1 MRRIFPIALSVGMGV
16 GVVAQAD
23 VPRVVADIAP
33 VHSLVAQVMA
43 GVGSPDLIVRP
54 GASPHEYALR
64 PSEAGALD
72 QADVVFWIGDEL
84 TPWLDRSI
92 ERLAQDA
99 TVVSLLDAD
108 GTVRLQ
114 FREGPIFDHDDH
126 DDHADDAGH
135 DDHDDHADD
144 AGHDDHD
151 DHADDAGHDDHD
163 DHADDAGHDDHDDHA
178 DDAGHVG
185 HDDHGDEE
193 HADHASHDEHGHD
206 HDGIDPHAWLDPENG
221 KHWLDVISAEL
232 ARLDPE
238 NAARYQENATKG
250 KAHIDNAMRDIST
263 EVASIT
269 STRFVVLHDA
279 YQYFEERFGIHAI
292 GAISLSDASDPSP
305 ARVQS
310 VQKNV
315 RELDVTCVFSEPQ
328 FNVEIVATVIENSQA
343 NSAVLDPLGV
353 GIETGQGFYVN
364 LLRSLS
370 SQIAG
375 C

>member
-1 MRRIFPIALSVGMGV
+1 MGRDMRRFFPIALGAGL
-16 GVVAQAD
+16 GLGAVAQAE

-33 VHSLVAQVMA
+33 VHSLVAQVMQ

-72 QADVVFWIGDEL
+72 QADIVFWIGEEL

-92 ERLAQDA
+92 ERLAHDA

-114 FREGPIFDHDDH
+114 FREGPVFDHDDH
-126 DDHADDAGH
+126 DDHADDGDHDDHADEGGH
-135 DDHDDHADD
+135 DDHADDGDHDDHADD
-144 AGHDDHD
+144 NDADHD
-151 DHADDAGHDDHD
+151 SDD
-163 DHADDAGHDDHDDHA
+163 
-178 DDAGHVG
+178 
-185 HDDHGDEE
+185 E
-193 HADHASHDEHGHD
+193 HAHD
-206 HDGIDPHAWLDPENG
+206 HDGVDPHAWLDPVNG

-238 NAARYQENATKG
+238 NADRYLENAAKG
-250 KAHIDNAMRDIST
+250 KADIDESEKAISA
-263 EVASIT
+263 ELAGAK

-279 YQYFEERFGIHAI
+279 YHYFEGRFEIHAV

-310 VQKNV
+310 IQENV
-315 RELDVTCVFSEPQ
+315 RDLDVTCVFSEPQ

-353 GIETGQGFYVN
+353 GIETGSDFYVN
-364 LLRSLS
+364 LLRNISA
-370 SQIAG
+370 QIAE
-375 C
+375 CAKS

>member
-1 MRRIFPIALSVGMGV
+1 MERDMRKFFPIALSAGMGL

-33 VHSLVAQVMA
+33 VHSLVAQVMQ
-43 GVGSPDLIVRP
+43 GVGTPDLIVRQ
-54 GASPHEYALR
+54 GASPHEYSLR

-72 QADVVFWIGDEL
+72 QADVVFWVGDEL

-114 FREGPIFDHDDH
+114 FREGPIFDQDDHDHDDHSDGDDHDDHSDGDDH
-126 DDHADDAGH
+126 DDHADGDSHDDQAAG
-135 DDHDDHADD
+135 DDHDDHADEKE
-144 AGHDDHD
+144 AGHDSD
-151 DHADDAGHDDHD
+151 
-163 DHADDAGHDDHDDHA
+163 
-178 DDAGHVG
+178 
-185 HDDHGDEE
+185 
-193 HADHASHDEHGHD
+193 DEHGHD
-206 HDGIDPHAWLDPENG
+206 HGGVDPHAWLDPGNG
-221 KHWLDVISAEL
+221 KHWLDVISTEL

-238 NAARYQENATKG
+238 NSALYLENAAKG
-250 KAHIDNAMRDIST
+250 KADIDEAVKDISA
-263 EVASIT
+263 ELQSAK

-279 YQYFEERFGIHAI
+279 YHYFEGRFGIHAV

-310 VQKNV
+310 IQKNV
-315 RELDVTCVFSEPQ
+315 QDLEVTCVFSEPQ
-328 FNVEIVATVIENSQA
+328 FNVDIVATVIENSQA

-353 GIETGQGFYVN
+353 GLETGQGFYVK
-364 LLRSLS
+364 LLRDISGE
-370 SQIAG
+370 IAA
-375 C
+375 CSKS